1 MPRRRISLLAAC
13 LALFFAT
20 AFTGAPASADT
31 VYHEPYRP
39 QFHFSPQQN
48 WMNDPNGLIYYKGQY
63 HLFFQYNPSG
73 DTWGNM
79 SWGHAVST
87 DLVHW
92 TQLPLAIP
100 QDDNEMV
107 FSGSVVFDRTDSS
120 GLGTAANPPL
130 VAIYTSA
137 YKAAGKQAQSLAY
150 SLDGGTTWSKYGGN
164 PVLDIGSQNF
174 RDPKV
179 FWYQATRS
187 WLMTVALSDQH
198 KVSFYTSKDLK
209 SWTHL
214 SDFGPAG
221 AVGGAWECPDL
232 FPLPVDGNPADT
244 KWVLV
249 VGTNP
254 GAVAGGSGVQ
264 YFVGGFDGTT
274 FTDDDPP
281 YTPPAGVSL
290 QDFDTP
296 GGGSGSGSGSG
307 SGYGDWTATGTA
319 FGTGPAAGTLPGQQS
334 VTGFTPPGLVNSFNG
349 GDASTGELTSPT
361 FTVTKPYLNF
371 LVGGGDHPYVPGAGD
386 GGPPPGT
393 LFQDWSVGTSYADEG
408 WTATGDFASSG
419 PFTEQLPNQLTPRV
433 LDTFSPAGDPGTGTI
448 TSPTFTIGTHYIAL
462 QVAGGDHPFG
472 AAGPTAVNLL
482 IGGKVVASAT
492 GTNSGALDWTD
503 WDVGAY
509 AGRQAQIQV
518 VDSATGGWGHLM
530 VGDIVFSDQKAEPK
544 DDQTS
549 VNLVVGGSVVRSATG
564 SNSENLDW
572 TSWDLRD
579 LVGKQ
584 AQIQIVDHDTG
595 GWGHILADDFTA
607 ASAPALSVIQRA
619 HWIDYGPDF
628 YASST
633 FNDTPDGSRIMVGWM
648 NNWQYGQSVPTSP
661 WRSADS
667 LPRRLSLRTI
677 DGHVQLTQQPDSL
690 GALRRSEYSS
700 PAIQLDSGVGL
711 IPADA
716 GSEFEAQATLNP
728 HGARQV
734 GLDIRTGPA
743 GQRTRI
749 GYDATT
755 GRLFVDRTAS
765 GDVGF
770 DPTFPSVASAP
781 VALHD
786 GALALHVLVDTSSVE
801 VYTADGTRV
810 LTSQIFP
817 DPTSTGLDAFA
828 EGGRGT
834 VAGLRVWRLGSIW
847 L

>member
-1 MPRRRISLLAAC
+1 MSRHRVKALWAVA
-13 LALFFAT
+13 ALFA
-20 AFTGAPASADT
+20 AASIAGPPASADS
-31 VYHEPYRP
+31 VYHETYRP

-73 DTWGNM
+73 DTWGDM

-92 TQLPLAIP
+92 KQLPVAIP
-100 QDDNEMV
+100 QDANEMV
-107 FSGSVVFDRTDSS
+107 FSGSVVFDQTDSS

-137 YKAAGKQAQSLAY
+137 YKDGGKQAQSLAY
-150 SLDGGTTWSKYGGN
+150 SVDGGTTWTKYSGN

-179 FWYQATRS
+179 FWYQPTHS
-187 WLMTVALSDQH
+187 WLMTLALSDQH

-232 FPLPVDGNPADT
+232 FPLPVDGDPTRT

-254 GAVAGGSGVQ
+254 GAIAGGSGVE
-264 YFVGGFDGTT
+264 YFVGSFDGTT
-274 FTDDDPP
+274 FTSDDAP
-281 YTPPAGVSL
+281 YTPPSGDTL
-290 QDFDTP
+290 QDFDSP
-296 GGGSGSGSGSG
+296 A
-307 SGYGDWTATGTA
+307 GYGSWTTTGTA
-319 FGTGPAAGTLPGQQS
+319 FGTGPAPGTLPNQQQ

-349 GDASTGELTSPT
+349 GDATTGDLTSPA

-371 LVGGGDHPYVPGAGD
+371 LVGGGDHPYVAGAGD
-386 GGPPPGT
+386 GAPPPGST
-393 LFQDWSVGTSYADEG
+393 LFQDWSAGTSYADEG
-408 WTATGDFASSG
+408 WTGTGSFAGSG
-419 PFTEQLPNQLTPRV
+419 PLTEQLPNQLTPRV
-433 LDTFSPAGDPGTGTI
+433 LDTFSPSGDGGTGTL
-448 TSPTFTIGTHYIAL
+448 TSPAFTVSSHYIAL
-462 QVAGGDHPFG
+462 QVAGGDHPWGG
-472 AAGPTAVNLL
+472 AAPTAVNLL
-482 IGGKVVASAT
+482 IGGKVVATAT
-492 GTNSGALDWTD
+492 GTDSGELDWTD
-503 WDVGAY
+503 WDVSAY
-509 AGRQAQIQV
+509 AGQQAQIQV

-530 VGDIVFSDQKAEPK
+530 VGDIAFSATKAEAK

-549 VNLVVGGSVVRSATG
+549 VNLVVDGTVVRSATG
-564 SNSENLDW
+564 SDAENLDW
-572 TSWDLRD
+572 TSWDLHD
-579 LVGKQ
+579 LIGRQ
-584 AQIQIVDHDTG
+584 ARIQIADHDTG

-607 ASAPALSVIQRA
+607 AGTPALSTVQRA

-628 YASST
+628 YASAT
-633 FNDTPDGSRIMVGWM
+633 YNDTPDGSRVMVGWM
-648 NNWQYGQSVPTSP
+648 NNWQYGQNIPTSP

-667 LPRRLSLRTI
+667 LPRKLSLTTV
-677 DGHVQLTQQPDSL
+677 DGEVQLTQQPISL
-690 GALRRSEYSS
+690 ASLRRSQYSAS
-700 PAIQLDSGVGL
+700 ALQLDSSTVSV
-711 IPADA
+711 PADA
-716 GSEFEAQATLNP
+716 GPEYEAQVSLNP

-734 GLDIRTGPA
+734 GLDVRTGP
-743 GQRTRI
+743 GGRRTRV

-770 DPTFPSVASAP
+770 DPSFPSVASAP
-781 VALHD
+781 VTLTD
-786 GALALHVLVDTSSVE
+786 GALALHILVDASSVE

-810 LTSQIFP
+810 LTAQIFP
-817 DPTSTGLDAFA
+817 DPSSTGLDAFA
-828 EGGRGT
+828 DGGRAT
-834 VAGLRVWRLGSIW
+834 VAGLHVWKLASIW
-847 L
+847 P